1 MEDFFQSVSDA
12 FARNRESSSTLEWV
26 LLLLALAVVA
36 LQVISIF
43 QRRRGVHLEVE
54 ALAQQRGITGDELEL
69 VFELARLASVPPMD
83 FLTHPDVFERATV
96 GPLNGTVE
104 TTLAGD
110 SLATTVRRIRHALHF
125 DRLPSHAP
133 LLTTRELSVGM
144 ALDCG
149 EGHGQVLEVS
159 ERSFTVGFRP
169 PLAPVS
175 GETLTLTLRH
185 AREATYELH
194 CRVLRGHSTSI
205 DFAHDELPKRV
216 QLREYVRVDLYT
228 PVTLKALSWPGHALE
243 TREAKATLR
252 DLSGG
257 GALVA
262 SAVSFPAGVHLALS
276 FTAGG
281 ETFSA
286 LGGVVLSSL
295 PYGNAVQLRVEFT
308 TVTLAERERL
318 FAAVAKVQL
327 EQAAATRT
335 A

>member
-1 MEDFFQSVSDA
+1 MEDFFHSVSDA
-12 FARNRESSSTLEWV
+12 FARNRESSTAFEWV
-26 LLLLALAVVA
+26 FLLLALSVVA

-43 QRRRGVHLEVE
+43 QRRRSVHLEVE
-54 ALAQQRGITGDELEL
+54 TLAQQRGITNDELEL
-69 VFELARLASVPPMD
+69 VFELSRVASVPPMD

-104 TTLAGD
+104 TTVSGD
-110 SLATTVRRIRHALHF
+110 ALATTVRRIRHALHF

-149 EGHGQVLEVS
+149 EGHGQVVEVS

-185 AREATYELH
+185 AREATYELR
-194 CRVLRGHSTSI
+194 CRVLRGHNTSI
-205 DFAHDELPKRV
+205 DFAHDEMPKRV
-216 QLREYVRVDLYT
+216 QLREYVRVDLYA

-262 SAVSFPAGVHLALS
+262 SAVSFPAGVHLSLS

-308 TVTLAERERL
+308 TVTPAQRERL

>member
-1 MEDFFQSVSDA
+1 MEDFFHSVSDA

-36 LQVISIF
+36 LQVFSIF

-54 ALAQQRGITGDELEL
+54 TLAQQRGITNDELEL
-69 VFELARLASVPPMD
+69 AFELARLASVPPMD

-96 GPLNGTVE
+96 GPLNGSVE
-104 TTLAGD
+104 TTVSGD
-110 SLATTVRRIRHALHF
+110 TLATTVRRIRHALHF

-216 QLREYVRVDLYT
+216 QLREYVRVDLYS

-276 FTAGG
+276 FTVGG

-327 EQAAATRT
+327 EQAATTRT